1 MAADCTIGQI
11 PPAAAN
17 QKRQSMFSEQFFS
30 VQDGRIV
37 ITAPQASFFAKE
49 VAGDFNPIHDPD
61 ARRFCVPGDL
71 LFAVVVS
78 RFGLSENMTFR
89 FRNLLGAEVPLE
101 FRESDNGGTI
111 EVVDEGGKVYLEVTR
126 SGDITRDEQVIEEFT
141 RCYVAASG
149 KNFPHTL
156 KPLME
161 SHGVMFNP
169 DRPMVMYESMSLALN
184 QLELQQPDLEL
195 SKADLEVAGKRGN
208 VTLDYQLISS
218 GKTAG
223 EVSKRLMLGGLR
235 EYCPEA
241 MAGIVE
247 EFYRLKARGTRVGM
261 DGADQPVGA

>member
-71 LFAVVVS
+71 LLALVVS

-89 FRNLLGAEVPLE
+89 LRNLLGAEVPLE

-126 SGDITRDEQVIEEFT
+126 SGDITRDERVIEEFT

-161 SHGVMFNP
+161 AHGVMFNP
-169 DRPMVMYESMSLALN
+169 DRPVVMYESMSLQLN
-184 QLELQQPDLEL
+184 RLDNPEPELEL
-195 SKADLEVAGKRGN
+195 SNADLEVAGKRGN
-208 VTLDYQLISS
+208 VTLEYRLLSA
-218 GKTAG
+218 GKPVGDVA
-223 EVSKRLMLGGLR
+223 KRLVLGGLR
-235 EYCPEA
+235 DYCPDT
-241 MAGIVE
+241 MAGIIE
-247 EFYRLKARGTRVGM
+247 EFYRLKAKGTGTCN
-261 DGADQPVGA
+261 PTET

>member
-1 MAADCTIGQI
+1 
-11 PPAAAN
+11 
-17 QKRQSMFSEQFFS
+17 
-30 VQDGRIV
+30 
-37 ITAPQASFFAKE
+37 
-49 VAGDFNPIHDPD
+49 
-61 ARRFCVPGDL
+61 
-71 LFAVVVS
+71 
-78 RFGLSENMTFR
+78 
-89 FRNLLGAEVPLE
+89 
-101 FRESDNGGTI
+101 
-111 EVVDEGGKVYLEVTR
+111 
-126 SGDITRDEQVIEEFT
+126 
-141 RCYVAASG
+141 
-149 KNFPHTL
+149 
-156 KPLME
+156 ME

-261 DGADQPVGA
+261 DGAGQPAGA

>member
-1 MAADCTIGQI
+1 
-11 PPAAAN
+11 
-17 QKRQSMFSEQFFS
+17 MFSEQFYS

-37 ITAPQASFFAKE
+37 ISAPQASYFAKE
-49 VAGDFNPIHDPD
+49 IAGDFNPIHDPD

-71 LFAVVVS
+71 LFTIVVS
-78 RFGLSENMTFR
+78 RFGLSENMTFK

-101 FRESDNGGTI
+101 FRESENGEAI
-111 EVVDEGGKVYLEVTR
+111 NVVDEAGKVYLEVTR
-126 SGDITRDEQVIEEFT
+126 KGAVTRDEKVIEEFS

-169 DRPMVMYESMSLALN
+169 DRPMVMYESMSLALT
-184 QLELQQPDLEL
+184 QLENPHPDLEL
-195 SKADLEVAGKRGN
+195 NNADLEVAGKRGN
-208 VTLDYQLISS
+208 VTLEYNLQSS
-218 GKTAG
+218 GKTVG
-223 EVSKRLMLGGLR
+223 EVSKRLVLAGLR

-247 EFYRLKARGTRVGM
+247 EFYRLKARGTRWGIESE
-261 DGADQPVGA
+261 DQPAGL